1 MLVISN
7 LALLPFQ
14 FILLILNW
22 STQLQGTSGNT
33 DRSNITGLKDCTTSQ
48 VPSGFEEKC

>member
-48 VPSGFEEKC
+48 VPSGFEEK